1 MIKKIV
7 ELWEKLPKP
16 IKVAFYLAGAGL
28 LSEFASALLG
38 SKQLDLIT
46 FFKVAVANILLVIV
60 AEIKE
65 LVGTK
70 PVE

>member
-28 LSEFASALLG
+28 LSELASALLG

-65 LVGTK
+65 VVDTK

>member
-1 MIKKIV
+1 MILKIK

-28 LSEFASALLG
+28 LSELASALLG

-46 FFKVAVANILLVIV
+46 YVKVAIANILLVIV
-60 AEIKE
+60 AEIK
-65 LVGTK
+65 GSIK

>member
-1 MIKKIV
+1 MIPKIK

-38 SKQLDLIT
+38 TKQLDLIT
-46 FFKVAVANILLVIV
+46 FLKVATANILLVI
-60 AEIKE
+60 AAQIK
-65 LVGTK
+65 GTTENK
-70 PVE
+70 